1 MLHIVFGLYLERVT
15 GHYLFVS
22 TCRDGLHFE
31 GLQSSFSVDRG
42 VEGGHRLERGEADT
56 SY

>member
-42 VEGGHRLERGEADT
+42 VEGGHRMERGEADT